1 MQSDNPRGCRHNGN
15 IPWGCNLQCSD
26 RVWIPNAQ
34 RSELTKCAGNEF
46 ILYAFEMSLTH
57 EIAKGI
63 SLQLDSSSCILHS
76 TDTKE
81 LKCSS
86 VFPMIEM
93 YRGVSSQR
101 LIDLTCKESA
111 TIMMRRLRTFI
122 FETCNKISRYMKLQN
137 VRCSEKDSAPP
148 CSEEQ
153 ICDNS

>member
-1 MQSDNPRGCRHNGN
+1 MLRR
-15 IPWGCNLQCSD
+15 
-26 RVWIPNAQ
+26 
-34 RSELTKCAGNEF
+34 
-46 ILYAFEMSLTH
+46 
-57 EIAKGI
+57 
-63 SLQLDSSSCILHS
+63 
-76 TDTKE
+76 TDIKE

-86 VFPMIEM
+86 VFPMIEL

-122 FETCNKISRYMKLQN
+122 FETCNKISCYMKLQN

-153 ICDNS
+153 NCDNS